1 MHFVLVQI
9 IEELR
14 SNNIEIYKFPT
25 DDDTVTDLNSKMND
39 QVPFA
44 VVGSRDEVVVNG
56 HKVRA
61 RQYPWGTVEGM
72 SVCVCVFEWV
82 CLFALCGTS

>member
-1 MHFVLVQI
+1 MA
-9 IEELR
+9 
-14 SNNIEIYKFPT
+14 
-25 DDDTVTDLNSKMND
+25 DLNTKMND

-56 HKVRA
+56 HKARA

-72 SVCVCVFEWV
+72 CVLRGGVSVDSSQITGSSVCTHSNF
-82 CLFALCGTS
+82 